1 MARQVDPST
10 ISTFTIGFADPT
22 FDESS
27 AARRVASHFGARHH
41 EKVLEGT
48 EAVDLVKETANI
60 ADEPLGD
67 YSILPTVLLSR
78 FAKQHIS
85 VALSGDGGD
94 ELFYGYETFRADR
107 WARLM
112 DPLLGN
118 WARRRLL
125 PAVAGM
131 IPVSDRN
138 MGLDYK
144 VDRMFRGMKYGRF
157 ERHLAWI
164 GGFDPEGV
172 IGSGGVL
179 APDVAD
185 CVADFR
191 DNPYPDAARVLAGS
205 EGLDP
210 MKRLSLLYARLYLL
224 DGVLVKV
231 DRASMNTALEVR
243 SPFLDTRLVEL
254 AFSLPAG
261 MNLKDGTTKHL
272 MRKILADRL
281 PPDIVSLPKKGF
293 GVPLAAWLRNELR
306 PLIEQHLSTEALEKQ
321 GLFNPVA
328 VRSLVDAHMSMKRNC
343 RKELFNLLVFQL
355 WHDHWL

>member
-1 MARQVDPST
+1 
-10 ISTFTIGFADPT
+10 
-22 FDESS
+22 
-27 AARRVASHFGARHH
+27 
-41 EKVLEGT
+41 
-48 EAVDLVKETANI
+48 
-60 ADEPLGD
+60 
-67 YSILPTVLLSR
+67 
-78 FAKQHIS
+78 
-85 VALSGDGGD
+85 
-94 ELFYGYETFRADR
+94 
-107 WARLM
+107 
-112 DPLLGN
+112 
-118 WARRRLL
+118 
-125 PAVAGM
+125 
-131 IPVSDRN
+131 
-138 MGLDYK
+138 
-144 VDRMFRGMKYGRF
+144 
-157 ERHLAWI
+157 
-164 GGFDPEGV
+164 
-172 IGSGGVL
+172 
-179 APDVAD
+179 
-185 CVADFR
+185 
-191 DNPYPDAARVLAGS
+191 
-205 EGLDP
+205 